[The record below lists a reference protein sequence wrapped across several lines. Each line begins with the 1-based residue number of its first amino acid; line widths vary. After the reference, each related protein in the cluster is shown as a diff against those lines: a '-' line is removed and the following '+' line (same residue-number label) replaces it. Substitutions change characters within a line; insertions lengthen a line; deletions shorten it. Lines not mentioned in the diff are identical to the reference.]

1 MMKRL
6 FFILLMLFISI
17 NIGFPT
23 TVYASNAI
31 KITDDDTLNNLD
43 GDGKYLGNNYRDNY
57 YLDIEKTD
65 VFEAGDYMLN
75 QIANA
80 LFSIVKILGFAASVF
95 FYRVMVFDVSEV
107 FATEINA
114 IQSTLKLS
122 IFDSFFILAFA
133 ASAWSLM
140 KRLTKRDLSG
150 LVVEIG
156 KILCI
161 FLLSSFVVTHSAT
174 ALSATTSITKDI
186 SVSALMNINQQGN
199 VSVESYAAN
208 ASGMIWK
215 SLVHAP
221 WKSLEFEG
229 GSDDESH
236 VEAFLSESPGTAE
249 RKDLVEDYRETYSNA
264 MSKSK
269 GVGRIGFLIVYL
281 IPFLVK
287 SGIYM
292 FIAILQLVF
301 QVMAVF
307 YILLAP
313 VILLLSLVPAFGGIE
328 LVSSWLKKILETQ
341 IMMLIIT
348 FILGIIISLD
358 SFLYSKSSE
367 YGWFIVIF
375 METLV
380 ALIVVINYKSI
391 LSGLSKM
398 TASVRQPKALN
409 NQLRRS
415 GDIFGALGSGN
426 GIRNLSPTKRYIRHM
441 NENGYTRPGTSYS
454 PYNNTNYQRYN
465 QSPDTSAF
473 EQVQNRPTV
482 SSPKRY
488 TDSLP
493 VQPPIT
499 IQNGH
504 ENSRSKVIRPDFHS
518 SGSTYES
525 QNRPIQR
532 PYSYP
537 RKKQPG
543 NTASP
548 EIINTP
554 KLNHNNSAPERS
566 TTSLADTTTTAKPV
580 ERPVSSVKSKNVSVP
595 ASAPEQS
602 TTSHGRTNTT
612 EKPAER
618 PVSSV
623 KPKNVSVPASAPE
636 QSTTSHERTNTT
648 EKPAERPV
656 SSVKPKNVSVP
667 ASAPE
672 QSTTSHGRT
681 NTTEKPAE
689 RPVSSVKPKNVSV
702 PASAPE
708 QSTTSHERTN
718 TTEKPAERP
727 VSSVK
732 PKDEPTYN
740 KPPSAS
746 ITYNLKSTTSS
757 TSKTAQHPRTVPPKS
772 ELPVKTRTVRKT
784 PS

>member
-6 FFILLMLFISI
+6 FFILIMLFISI
-17 NIGFPT
+17 NIGFST

-114 IQSTLKLS
+114 IQSALKLS

-133 ASAWSLM
+133 ASAWNLM

-236 VEAFLSESPGTAE
+236 VEAFLSEPPGTAE

-341 IMMLIIT
+341 IMMLIISN
-348 FILGIIISLD
+348 FVKNQVMAKPEKRLLVIDEGWILLQHEESARFVAGLVRRARKYYLGISIISQQAND
-358 SFLYSKSSE
+358 FLKNE
-367 YGWFIVIF
+367 YGRAIASQS
-375 METLV
+375 
-380 ALIVVINYKSI
+380 ALRI
-391 LSGLSKM
+391 LM
-398 TASVRQPKALN
+398 RQ
-409 NQLRRS
+409 
-415 GDIFGALGSGN
+415 
-426 GIRNLSPTKRYIRHM
+426 
-441 NENGYTRPGTSYS
+441 
-454 PYNNTNYQRYN
+454 
-465 QSPDTSAF
+465 
-473 EQVQNRPTV
+473 
-482 SSPKRY
+482 
-488 TDSLP
+488 
-493 VQPPIT
+493 
-499 IQNGH
+499 
-504 ENSRSKVIRPDFHS
+504 
-518 SGSTYES
+518 
-525 QNRPIQR
+525 
-532 PYSYP
+532 
-537 RKKQPG
+537 
-543 NTASP
+543 
-548 EIINTP
+548 
-554 KLNHNNSAPERS
+554 
-566 TTSLADTTTTAKPV
+566 DTTTIKGI
-580 ERPVSSVKSKNVSVP
+580 VSEFNLSEY
-595 ASAPEQS
+595 EQS
-602 TTSHGRTNTT
+602 FLLTCERGDALLIADQNHVAVKVVAAEEEHPLITTN
-612 EKPAER
+612 PAEL
-618 PVSSV
+618 
-623 KPKNVSVPASAPE
+623 
-636 QSTTSHERTNTT
+636 
-648 EKPAERPV
+648 
-656 SSVKPKNVSVP
+656 
-667 ASAPE
+667 
-672 QSTTSHGRT
+672 
-681 NTTEKPAE
+681 
-689 RPVSSVKPKNVSV
+689 
-702 PASAPE
+702 
-708 QSTTSHERTN
+708 
-718 TTEKPAERP
+718 
-727 VSSVK
+727 
-732 PKDEPTYN
+732 YN
-740 KPPSAS
+740 P
-746 ITYNLKSTTSS
+746 
-757 TSKTAQHPRTVPPKS
+757 
-772 ELPVKTRTVRKT
+772 
-784 PS
+784 